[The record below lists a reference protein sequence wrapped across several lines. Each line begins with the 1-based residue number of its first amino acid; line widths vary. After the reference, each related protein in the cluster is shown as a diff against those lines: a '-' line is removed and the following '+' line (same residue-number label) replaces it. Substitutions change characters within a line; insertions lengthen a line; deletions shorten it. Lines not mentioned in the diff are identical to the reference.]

1 VETDMSRPTLE
12 TKAGR
17 KSVVGT
23 IPLGRVG
30 HPEEIAGPI
39 LFAAS
44 DLATFVTGEVINVN
58 GGAVLC
64 G

>member
-1 VETDMSRPTLE
+1 MSASVLRN
-12 TKAGR
+12 KAGAQQAAAA
-17 KSVVGT
+17 
-23 IPLGRVG
+23 IPLGVPG
-30 HPEEIAGPI
+30 TAEEIAGPI

>member
-1 VETDMSRPTLE
+1 MSKTTLE

-17 KSVVGT
+17 KSVLGT

-30 HPEEIAGPI
+30 KSDEIAGPI